1 MNKKELW
8 LRLKNY
14 HFNNLVSPN
23 LLEKITQAFGG
34 TDASTKAFADKI
46 ARKHGGSKAFALK
59 AVLEYKKFV
68 FLGVISDFQV
78 TPSKYIDI
86 VWHEHILFT
95 SGYRD
100 FCENVIEY
108 TFEHH
113 PELLT
118 IEIETERYNAQYLA
132 TLELYI
138 KEFGKLP
145 PTAIWDITKFD
156 KEKILDKLQVS
167 KQKKSTADTYYG
179 YGSSGNDMALFEC
192 FSASEISGD
201 TFSEFGGFDGGS
213 GEGGGASGSWDDASD
228 SGSDSSS
235 DSGSDGGSS
244 CSSSC
249 GGGCGGGD

>member
-1 MNKKELW
+1 MDKKELW

-14 HFNNLVSPN
+14 HFDNLVAPN

-34 TDASTKAFADKI
+34 VDASTKAFADKI

-78 TPSKYIDI
+78 TPSKFIDI

-95 SGYRD
+95 NGYRD
-100 FCENVIEY
+100 FCESVIEY
-108 TFEHH
+108 KFEHH
-113 PELLT
+113 PELINLP
-118 IEIETERYNAQYLA
+118 EETGRFNAQYLS

-138 KEFGKLP
+138 NEFGKLP

-156 KEKILDKLQVS
+156 KEKILDKLNAA
-167 KQKKSTADTYYG
+167 KQKKATTDSYYSPNNSG
-179 YGSSGNDMALFEC
+179 YVPLYESFN
-192 FSASEISGD
+192 ASETSGD
-201 TFSEFGGFDGGS
+201 SFPEFGGFDGGS
-213 GEGGGASGSWDDASD
+213 AEGGGASGSWDDASD
-228 SGSDSSS
+228 SGGDSS
-235 DSGSDGGSS
+235 GDGGSS

-249 GGGCGGGD
+249 GGGGD

>member
-8 LRLKNY
+8 LRLKDY

-34 TDASTKAFADKI
+34 VDASTKAFADKI

-68 FLGVISDFQV
+68 FLGIISDFQV

-95 SGYRD
+95 NGYRD

-113 PELLT
+113 PELM
-118 IEIETERYNAQYLA
+118 IVEEETGRYNAQYLS

-145 PTAIWDITKFD
+145 PTAIWEITKFD
-156 KEKILDKLQVS
+156 KEKILDKLQVA
-167 KQKKSTADTYYG
+167 KQKKSTIDRYYS
-179 YGSSGNDMALFEC
+179 YESSNTDIALFES
-192 FSASEISGD
+192 FSESEINGD

-213 GEGGGASGSWDDASD
+213 ADGAGASGSWGDASD
-228 SGSDSSS
+228 AGDGSGDGS
-235 DSGSDGGSS
+235 SDGGSS

-249 GGGCGGGD
+249 GGGGCGGGD